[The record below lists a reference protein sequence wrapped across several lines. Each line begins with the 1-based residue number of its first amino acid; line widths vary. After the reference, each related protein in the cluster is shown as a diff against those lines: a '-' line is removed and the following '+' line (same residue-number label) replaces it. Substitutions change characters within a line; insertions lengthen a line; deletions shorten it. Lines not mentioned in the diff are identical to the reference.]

1 MALPRGTAAFL
12 AVDLRA
18 GGPDA
23 ARARALARAA
33 GARSPLG
40 FAGPVLRA
48 AAPDAAGRAALFLLP
63 ARDGKGVNSGVVLE
77 TRDERAALD
86 AARRIRPL
94 VRAERR
100 ARGGV
105 VRGGTSLFRA
115 LDRLRDSPT
124 AAAAT
129 GRWVIWGD
137 PRAVRAA
144 VVAANGLSLGE
155 TVPFRR
161 VVEPFRSGT
170 PALVYYEPRVLAG
183 ALVARAMD
191 IPGSA
196 GRALAD
202 RLLGVR
208 FSRAVAGRVHLDAH
222 HITVDTGSQDGC
234 PSTPLADAG
243 GGPAAAALIAGVPIY
258 GVSQRQCRPL
268 AVGRLRLGVPRNGP
282 LDLDRALGWLAP
294 SRLVVRGGG
303 ASIAARVRNPAA
315 ARRELPRLRR
325 VLDRLPGVRA
335 TLARSRLDVHSAGR
349 PRLRLVVQGGRA
361 LIFIGPIPGPSSRQA
376 RDTAAYR
383 EATRLLG
390 ARRLTALAVR
400 PRRGVDFV
408 AVGASRA
415 GASER
420 GAGARVVIA
429 LR

>member
-1 MALPRGTAAFL
+1 MALPRATAAFV

-18 GGPDA
+18 GGADG
-23 ARARALARAA
+23 ARARALARRL
-33 GARSPLG
+33 GDRDPLG

-48 AAPDAAGRAALFLLP
+48 AAPDAAGSAALFVMP
-63 ARDGKGVNSGVVLE
+63 ARDGVGVNSGAVLE

-161 VVEPFRSGT
+161 AVETFRDGT
-170 PALVYYEPRVLAG
+170 PALAYVEPRVLAG
-183 ALVARAMD
+183 ALVARAMSV
-191 IPGSA
+191 PGGA

-208 FSRAVAGRVHLDAH
+208 FARPVAGRVQLASDHV
-222 HITVDTGSQDGC
+222 TVDTGSQDGC
-234 PSTPLADAG
+234 PSLPLADPG
-243 GGPAAAALIAGVPIY
+243 GGPASADLVAGLPIY
-258 GVSQRQCRPL
+258 GLAQHQCRPL
-268 AVGRLRLGVPRNGP
+268 AVGPLRMGVPRTGP

-294 SRLVVRGGG
+294 SRLAVRGGG
-303 ASIAARVRNPAA
+303 VQVAARVRDQAA
-315 ARRELPRLRR
+315 ARRQLPRLRR
-325 VLDRLPGVRA
+325 ILDRLPGVRA
-335 TLARSRLDVHSAGR
+335 TLAGERLDVRSRGR
-349 PRLRLVVQGGRA
+349 PRLRLAVQGGRA
-361 LIFIGPIPGPSSRQA
+361 LIFLGPIPGPSRRQA

-390 ARRLTALAVR
+390 DHRLTALAVK
-400 PRRGVDFV
+400 PRRGVAFL
-408 AVGASRA
+408 AVGAPRTGATERA
-415 GASER
+415 S
-420 GAGARVVIA
+420 GARVVIS